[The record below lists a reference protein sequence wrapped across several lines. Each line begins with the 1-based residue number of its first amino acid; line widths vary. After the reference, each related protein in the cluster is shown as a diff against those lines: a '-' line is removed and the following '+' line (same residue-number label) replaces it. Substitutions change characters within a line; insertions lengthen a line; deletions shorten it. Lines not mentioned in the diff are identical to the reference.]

1 MGLANYPTT
10 KNGVNKNESKWSVEF
25 FGRISRKYY
34 FAEPAAA
41 SMKTNREISK
51 NRWCADVESIP
62 CSENR
67 NDVRWADPNHQ
78 AKPIH
83 KDRTSGC
90 PKWTGAEFCSQ
101 KSVKFP
107 QYWNLDRDKLWP
119 VGYWIAVDILICWTQ
134 NRGLESESSGPVTV
148 VRPMHNSIKYW
159 YKQFFMLQTWRGE
172 RDRSWAKFTRHTF
185 KPFSK
190 PGIHAGKKRNS
201 RQTVILIWLYPRQK
215 IGTVRQRDLLEL

>member
-1 MGLANYPTT
+1 MGLANYPTA

-34 FAEPAAA
+34 FSEPAAA
-41 SMKTNREISK
+41 SMTTNREFSK

-67 NDVRWADPNHQ
+67 YDVRWADPNHQ
-78 AKPIH
+78 AKPIY

-90 PKWTGAEFCSQ
+90 PKRTGANFCSQ
-101 KSVKFP
+101 KPVKLS

-134 NRGLESESSGPVTV
+134 NRGLGSESSGSVTA
-148 VRPMHNSIKYW
+148 VRPMHNSIKYC
-159 YKQFFMLQTWRGE
+159 YKQFWMLRNLRGE
-172 RDRSWAKFTRHTF
+172 RDRS
-185 KPFSK
+185 
-190 PGIHAGKKRNS
+190 
-201 RQTVILIWLYPRQK
+201 
-215 IGTVRQRDLLEL
+215 